1 MEINELHALAR
12 IAGRTEQDDLA
23 DALGH
28 VRLVELA
35 ANQARRQIVQRMR
48 DSGETWE
55 YIGDVLGVSKQ
66 AAQSR
71 FGQ

>member
-1 MEINELHALAR
+1 MDVEELHTLAR
-12 IAGRTEQDDLA
+12 IAGQTQQDDLA

-35 ANQARRQIVQRMR
+35 AHQARRQIVQRMR
-48 DSGETWE
+48 DNGETWE
-55 YIGDVLGVSKQ
+55 YIGNVLGVSKQ

-71 FGQ
+71 FAR

>member
-1 MEINELHALAR
+1 MDVEELHSLAR
-12 IAGRTEQDDLA
+12 IAASTHQDDLA

-35 ANQARRQIVQRMR
+35 AAQARRQIVQRMR
-48 DSGETWE
+48 DNGETWE

-71 FGQ
+71 FAR

>member
-1 MEINELHALAR
+1 MDIEELHTLAK
-12 IAGRTEQDDLA
+12 IAGQTQQDDLA

-35 ANQARRQIVQRMR
+35 ADQARRQIVQRMR
-48 DSGETWE
+48 DNGETWE

-66 AAQSR
+66 AAQYRFSR
-71 FGQ
+71 